1 MELDLDALGG
11 RTFNVKLGGKDRA
24 VNQITLGQYIKA
36 LALREAGGETVEA
49 AVDMLCKMVQAFA
62 PGIFTEKELSELT
75 ARQLAELV
83 KQLEKFQSGVEG
95 DGGNPEPGAA

>member
-1 MELDLDALGG
+1 MDLDLDALGG
-11 RTFNVKLGGKDRA
+11 KTFNVKLGGKDRP
-24 VNQITLGQYIKA
+24 VTQITLGQYIKA
-36 LALREAGGETVEA
+36 LAIREQTGDTVEA
-49 AVDMLCKMVQAFA
+49 AADMLCKMVQAFA
-62 PGIFTEKELSELT
+62 PGAFTDKDLQGLT